1 MNIHCQAVARLSRHI
16 SVTAKETVLCDS
28 IGLGIIVPVY
38 CLSELCIKWAETTYH
53 FTFLLVITEIIHK
66 SQFLAQINYLKWH
79 CTIVQ
84 LKTMVQ
90 CQS

>member
-38 CLSELCIKWAETTYH
+38 CLSELCIK
-53 FTFLLVITEIIHK
+53 
-66 SQFLAQINYLKWH
+66 
-79 CTIVQ
+79 
-84 LKTMVQ
+84 
-90 CQS
+90 